1 MPTHKTSHSQSKSF
15 SCSPTAVQSWPGSK
29 HHAGLTFGKHWDLR
43 RMWPR
48 SMKQRGREEESKQTH
63 YTAVGSVEANFPD
76 AKWDRLTGFWQQIN
90 YFCLLLWQTVC
101 ERIVWETKF
110 LQNVISVATDRE
122 EICIIQNV
130 IFSKCYSIQLKEPG
144 SLISDTLPHP
154 KPNLHESLCVSDQL
168 KH

>member
-1 MPTHKTSHSQSKSF
+1 
-15 SCSPTAVQSWPGSK
+15 
-29 HHAGLTFGKHWDLR
+29 
-43 RMWPR
+43 
-48 SMKQRGREEESKQTH
+48 MKQRGREEEEESKQIH

-110 LQNVISVATDRE
+110 LQNVIAVVTDRE

-130 IFSKCYSIQLKEPG
+130 IF
-144 SLISDTLPHP
+144 
-154 KPNLHESLCVSDQL
+154 
-168 KH
+168 